1 MTEISWSDFEK
12 VELRVGTIVKVDDFP
27 QAKKPAYK
35 LTVDFGDFGIK
46 QSSAQ
51 LTVHYSRQELV
62 GKQILA
68 VLNFP
73 KKQIANFFSEC
84 LTTGVPD
91 ELGTVVLLS
100 PDKKVPNG
108 SRLF

>member
-51 LTVHYSRQELV
+51 LTVHYSKQDLV

-91 ELGTVVLLS
+91 ELGAVVLLS

-108 SRLF
+108 SRMF